1 MRNIKL
7 ELEYKGDEYF
17 GFQAQKGKKTV
28 QGELTKYLE
37 ELLEEKIYIIAS
49 GRTDRGVHAL
59 SQIVNFKT
67 EKNIENFKIL
77 RFLNIK
83 FSKTNNKYL
92 KVKNI
97 EDVDLDFNANL
108 SAKEKT
114 YKYIINT
121 SYESGLFNDFEYTYI
136 KDLNKEVMEKAVK
149 FFIGKKDFRSFCN
162 TDNETATTIREIKS
176 FTMKEKN
183 QRLIFQI
190 TADGFLNKMVR
201 IIIGTILDIGIGKIK
216 LTDLE
221 KILNSKDRKKAGRT
235 IDAKG
240 LYLIDV
246 KY

>member
-17 GFQAQKGKKTV
+17 GFQVQKGKKTV

-37 ELLEEKIYIIAS
+37 ELLEEKIYVIAS

-59 SQIVNFKT
+59 SQIVNFKI
-67 EKNIENFKIL
+67 EKKIENFKIL
-77 RFLNIK
+77 KFLNMR

-97 EDVDLDFNANL
+97 EDVNLDFNANL

-136 KDLNKEVMEKAVK
+136 KDLNKENMKKAIK
-149 FFIGKKDFRSFCN
+149 FFIGKKDFKAFCN
-162 TDNETATTIREIKS
+162 TDNETATTIREIKR
-176 FTMKEKN
+176 FTMKEEN
-183 QRLIFQI
+183 QRLIFEI

-216 LTDLE
+216 LSDLE